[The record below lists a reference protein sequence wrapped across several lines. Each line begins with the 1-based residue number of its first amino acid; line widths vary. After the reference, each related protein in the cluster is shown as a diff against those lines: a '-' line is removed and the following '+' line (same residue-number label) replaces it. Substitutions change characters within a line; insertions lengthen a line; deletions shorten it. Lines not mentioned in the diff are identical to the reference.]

1 MIMTQIHTKIKVK
14 NQLVQEVGKVVVVI
28 LAPVQHSKAR
38 ALLWQA
44 DSNAQVTLQK
54 QVTSI
59 VRDN

>member
-44 DSNAQVTLQK
+44 DSNAQVALQK